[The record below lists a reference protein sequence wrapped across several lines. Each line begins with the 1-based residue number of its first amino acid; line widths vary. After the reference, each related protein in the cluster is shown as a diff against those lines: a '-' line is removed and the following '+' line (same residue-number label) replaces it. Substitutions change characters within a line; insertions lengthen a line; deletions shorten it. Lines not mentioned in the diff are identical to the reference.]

1 MILRFFDYR
10 SSLFLKVGNSLE
22 ITVRSFKLLLITC
35 FYILMP
41 TNFCLFVCLAALR
54 GLWYLS
60 SLTRMNPCPSVEA
73 PSPNHWTQG
82 IPQCLRI
89 FTRTAFFSS
98 FCEPGHCITI
108 TVGMSYIISQ
118 EN

>member
-1 MILRFFDYR
+1 M
-10 SSLFLKVGNSLE
+10 FLYLNAYE
-22 ITVRSFKLLLITC
+22 F
-35 FYILMP
+35 
-41 TNFCLFVCLAALR
+41 LFVCLAALR

-60 SLTRMNPCPSVEA
+60 SLPRMNPCPSVEA

-89 FTRTAFFSS
+89 FTMRTAFFSS

-118 EN
+118 ENYAQVLLLLRLC